1 MSDTVAAPA
10 ETGNS
15 KWLDWIEKVGNKV
28 VPVLERVADG
38 EPIDEELRIEL
49 THAEA
54 AVRDRIRVPHLQ
66 HPLLVAEIS
75 RLRRL
80 GVAVVLL
87 GESSSPDQLVEDR
100 LAEACRA
107 LIAPVASGRV
117 TIRALPAGRPA
128 ALSVVI
134 HAGDEA
140 AHAQWAA
147 DGTPVG

>member
-80 GVAVVLL
+80 GVAVAAAVCAVAMAA
-87 GESSSPDQLVEDR
+87 S
-100 LAEACRA
+100 LA
-107 LIAPVASGRV
+107 
-117 TIRALPAGRPA
+117 T
-128 ALSVVI
+128 
-134 HAGDEA
+134 HAGA
-140 AHAQWAA
+140 AG
-147 DGTPVG
+147 DRRY